1 MDLCE
6 ESPLPD
12 LTSSDN
18 EQKKLDI
25 YPKCSFRKSIVE
37 DVQDDKYHQ
46 SSEDQQYEE
55 PPSSE
60 DASDHEKNTHRHTKH
75 RQSGKRARGKDQKA
89 KKRQKAPGIH
99 QYTPNPEEEVHAE
112 ADDPEVLKGYPEWD
126 KEVDYEHIFQ
136 DLEKVDIVNCPPA
149 LPSLYRW
156 KGLSAFDVH
165 PIRHGFDRNK
175 NADTYIYIFD
185 SSDEG
190 YRLAKK
196 LDSVHKGIP
205 QGPLEKMTEIG
216 LQQMKHGNWLMA
228 QDLNGKG
235 DAKDDLV
242 QAYVPQDNS
251 GRSREGKTDS
261 TCTSIQSVRSS
272 ERCYSLGITFEKQT
286 LFSASNANSKIKN
299 GGTDKGGEI
308 RTDVLKTTTQV
319 FLEGWEEAPIT
330 MRDTIADMT
339 DMLAMPHVGSPKNKW
354 CPSVQLNIAQPR
366 RYNSNQGLDEQ
377 EFFGGLHRDLGDI
390 ICSISAL
397 VSLSDNPKNYEGGRF
412 HLISLGVYV
421 VLDEID
427 VFYFSGHHLHGG
439 TPPLAPEGEEN
450 IEDWAYRC
458 VVIFYPASKIISGS
472 SQVFMA
478 GSGIHGE
485 PVTLPRKVFS

>member
-1 MDLCE
+1 MDLRE

-12 LTSSDN
+12 LTSSDD

-25 YPKCSFRKSIVE
+25 
-37 DVQDDKYHQ
+37 H
-46 SSEDQQYEE
+46 EE

-60 DASDHEKNTHRHTKH
+60 DVSDHEKNTHRHTKH
-75 RQSGKRARGKDQKA
+75 RQSGKQARGKDQKA
-89 KKRQKAPGIH
+89 KKRQKAPGIR
-99 QYTPNPEEEVHAE
+99 QYTPNPEEEEHAE
-112 ADDPEVLKGYPEWD
+112 ADDPEVLKGYSERD

-136 DLEKVDIVNCPPA
+136 DLEKVEIVNRPPA

-156 KGLSAFDVH
+156 KGPSAFDVH
-165 PIRHGFDRNK
+165 PIQHGFDRNK

-228 QDLNGKG
+228 RDLNGQG

-242 QAYVPQDNS
+242 QAYVPQDGHIQPVTLAEVEKAKLIALGEHATHS
-251 GRSREGKTDS
+251 CKVGSLPVEQFHD
-261 TCTSIQSVRSS
+261 CTPIQSVRSS
-272 ERCYSLGITFEKQT
+272 ERCYPLGITFEKQT
-286 LFSASNANSKIKN
+286 LFSAPNANSKIKN

-339 DMLAMPHVGSPKNKW
+339 DMLAMPHVGSSKNKW

-366 RYNSNQGLDEQ
+366 WYNS
-377 EFFGGLHRDLGDI
+377 RI
-390 ICSISAL
+390 
-397 VSLSDNPKNYEGGRF
+397 
-412 HLISLGVYV
+412 GVK
-421 VLDEID
+421 
-427 VFYFSGHHLHGG
+427 G
-439 TPPLAPEGEEN
+439 
-450 IEDWAYRC
+450 
-458 VVIFYPASKIISGS
+458 
-472 SQVFMA
+472 
-478 GSGIHGE
+478 
-485 PVTLPRKVFS
+485 